1 MVCTSRKLMWHEKKT
16 RCTTCI
22 VRWTLLSAPTSA
34 QFNLC
39 SSRFLLGAVLEVP
52 GLHSPAWEKSQASL
66 SSWWWSWSA
75 FKKMWAP
82 QLVTA
87 LTGCHCLLRNRING
101 VCIPGNGLGLKSRG
115 FILLPP
121 PVCYRF
127 NSSSVSE
134 EFWRGRGGGG
144 KIYFKLS
151 SSLIHISFMMYFYQQ
166 HFAIQLPL
174 LNVIFLSKKM

>member
-1 MVCTSRKLMWHEKKT
+1 MVYYLPHKVSTAISSYFSAVQPLFIQISARSC
-16 RCTTCI
+16 
-22 VRWTLLSAPTSA
+22 VRSPRAPFPCVGEESG
-34 QFNLC
+34 LP
-39 SSRFLLGAVLEVP
+39 VLVVMVMVS
-52 GLHSPAWEKSQASL
+52 LQKDVSPTAGRSTDWLSL
-66 SSWWWSWSA
+66 S
-75 FKKMWAP
+75 P
-82 QLVTA
+82 EEQD
-87 LTGCHCLLRNRING
+87 NG

-115 FILLPP
+115 FILLLP

-151 SSLIHISFMMYFYQQ
+151 SSLIHILFVMYFYQQ

-174 LNVIFLSKKM
+174 LSVIFSSKKM